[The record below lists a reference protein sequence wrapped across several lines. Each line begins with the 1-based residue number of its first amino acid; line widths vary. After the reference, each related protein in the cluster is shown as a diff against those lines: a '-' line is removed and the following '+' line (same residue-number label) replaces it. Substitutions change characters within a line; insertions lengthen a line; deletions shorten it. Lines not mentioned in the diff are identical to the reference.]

1 MDSLLRFTPCQ
12 GGLKG
17 VERVEEP
24 VGGWQRDLVNE
35 ILRRRDSTPVEGGY
49 PARENVDEA
58 VQLRVGECP
67 VDVSVS
73 FRGVAIEVVRAEN
86 DFQRATATHQ
96 MWETFRSTAPRMQS
110 DSNFGLTQARVFA
123 RRKPHVASEHKLA
136 ARASNTAANLGDT
149 NHWRSGDTYKRIRE
163 DRKT

>member
-49 PARENVDEA
+49 PAREHVDEA
-58 VQLRVGECP
+58 VQLRVRECP

-73 FRGVAIEVVRAEN
+73 FRAVAIEVVCAEN

-96 MWETFRSTAPRMQS
+96 TCQTFRSTPPGIQPDS
-110 DSNFGLTQARVFA
+110 DSGV
-123 RRKPHVASEHKLA
+123 PPP
-136 ARASNTAANLGDT
+136 
-149 NHWRSGDTYKRIRE
+149 
-163 DRKT
+163 